1 MSVEEQSIF
10 DNMQELN
17 INDHEEL
24 MSEDDF
30 YISNLIFNFIQD
42 DKLEDEKT
50 LEEYILSFLNN
61 DEKFDIE
68 CVEKKE

>member
-17 INDHEEL
+17 INDHEEI

>member
-30 YISNLIFNFIQD
+30 YISNLIYNFIQD

-61 DEKFDIE
+61 DETFDIE